1 MLICAAT
8 TRSALRTKIPVLDP
22 KQFSTWTKILLTIA
36 TVFNLIYRA
45 KKQRDNYHQYTVEDI
60 ELSKSYLIQMSQVNS
75 FPTVIELLK
84 GSRKLDP
91 KFEHRSLNPILD
103 KIGILRVCG
112 SLIFAPSGLEL
123 AKRPILRHAI
133 DHICRLYLEHAHR
146 ICVHQGTEA
155 NKAFVQQRYYVI
167 GLRRTLQSIRYKCFL
182 CRRFE
187 PQNIETFMA
196 PLPDCSFPTENKQF
210 TFTNCG
216 LDFFGPFYIEEEKDK
231 LQKHYGLIFT
241 CLVTRAV
248 HLETCPDLNTDTFL
262 NAYRRFTSRRC
273 QPADLYSDNGKTFV
287 GAKEELK
294 RCLNDLDKDKIHKA
308 LAAQNTKWHFNP
320 PHGPHFGGAWER
332 LTQSVNWTPLI
343 ILGSR
348 KFTFDNFHTIIV
360 EAKAMMNSRP
370 LTNVSDAMENEQPLM
385 PNHFLLQRP
394 YNSLPPVIFPSTKP
408 ANMKSWKNVQQF
420 LNHIWRRVVREYLP
434 TLIKQPKSTE
444 NDGNSL
450 KVNDVVWILQVMCTH

>member
-1 MLICAAT
+1 MPQLEIPRQKTTQNLLETENQLHVFVDASIVAT
-8 TRSALRTKIPVLDP
+8 GAV
-22 KQFSTWTKILLTIA
+22 
-36 TVFNLIYRA
+36 V
-45 KKQRDNYHQYTVEDI
+45 
-60 ELSKSYLIQMSQVNS
+60 YL
-75 FPTVIELLK
+75 
-84 GSRKLDP
+84 
-91 KFEHRSLNPILD
+91 RSLN
-103 KIGILRVCG
+103 KTSNEVQTAFVIGNCKA
-112 SLIFAPSGLEL
+112 APVKQLSVPKLEL
-123 AKRPILRHAI
+123 
-133 DHICRLYLEHAHR
+133 
-146 ICVHQGTEA
+146 EA
-155 NKAFVQQRYYVI
+155 
-167 GLRRTLQSIRYKCFL
+167 S
-182 CRRFE
+182 
-187 PQNIETFMA
+187 
-196 PLPDCSFPTENKQF
+196 
-210 TFTNCG
+210 
-216 LDFFGPFYIEEEKDK
+216 
-231 LQKHYGLIFT
+231 
-241 CLVTRAV
+241 VT
-248 HLETCPDLNTDTFL
+248 DLNTDTFL